1 MKNVEYK
8 RKDLKI
14 IVRHG
19 DENCAR
25 VENIYEE
32 NNIFY
37 QSYVHAV
44 FAVERIIES
53 AEKYIRE
60 NDNSKLLGY
69 ANNMIVFSAERGE
82 GKTSAMISFGAA
94 MEEMEAECDR
104 KNVKNMWETS
114 ALTSRFCVL
123 NSIDPTFMEDNESIL
138 KIILSRMFT
147 LFKTNWEECRKC
159 GRAEDLNQEK
169 DKIMEL
175 FRQCYRDIDILKQK
189 NGKENVYD
197 DLYYLAD
204 LGDSTNLKV
213 SLYELIRHFLKFLKE
228 YSKDGN
234 LYLIIEI
241 DDVDLNAE
249 KAYDILED
257 LRKYMMLPNVIIL
270 LSADLKQLRQAL
282 ENKYIKD
289 YERVLKYN
297 GSMRIRECRNMAE
310 RYIEKVFPVIQQIH
324 LPKISKCINA
334 DRENLSI
341 EYQVENGENGQFKN
355 ILKTADGDET
365 TINNYQQILLRLIYE
380 KTCLIL
386 LEKNYLHDLLPQK
399 MRELTHFLEYMSTL
413 KSYDECFSWTE
424 CLEYYYTKR
433 ENDAEKEKVKALED
447 KIWTRYENLKRFG
460 EYLEEYWCPYYLSQE
475 QQDVYKNIQNA
486 DLKEQKE
493 QVTKIVL
500 KYLKV
505 HEFVEEGDI
514 EENIGEIEKLV
525 RTLSQKQEDETQKKF
540 FVLLTVYFSIS
551 RNKTALHDLLTAN
564 FMEHL
569 KGMLEPQ
576 NFRFDWSLDDYVL
589 NAKMPIDMKKL
600 RGIAQKKFADYEGW
614 LSEYVETYIEGAT
627 EEKGYFDF
635 FGPFMQC
642 VKEKT
647 MNMIGNRD
655 AETYANNLKHMGS
668 MLQIILNSDLKEK
681 VNDEIKNIK
690 LDLKEKL
697 YSPTNIISE
706 LYVKIDRCVE
716 NVTYLKL
723 VSDTQKMFEDEK
735 TRQNPFFSL
744 VFICNHKFIKYYFN
758 ELQNALLK
766 KIPPNLDLSTYE
778 KLGKMERYE
787 HFFYVIE
794 NTQIRDQVKITD
806 FDLDEI
812 MLEDKKIKRLFDVY
826 NENNRK
832 MLKVLE
838 QMKINVAKLNEN
850 NEGGEDDFE
859 RDLNNYNEILLIWN
873 ERLKQI

>member
-14 IVRHG
+14 VVRHG

-37 QSYVHAV
+37 QSYIHAV

-53 AEKYIRE
+53 AEKYIQE

-82 GKTSAMISFGAA
+82 GKTSAMISFGEA
-94 MEEMEAECDR
+94 MEEMETECD
-104 KNVKNMWETS
+104 KEKVKNTWETS
-114 ALTSRFCVL
+114 ALNSRFCVL

-147 LFKTNWEECRKC
+147 LFKLNWEKYRKN
-159 GRAEDLNQEK
+159 GRAEELNQEK
-169 DKIMEL
+169 DKLMEL
-175 FRQCYRDIDILKQK
+175 FRQCYRDIDILKQR

-204 LGDSTNLKV
+204 LGDSTNLKL
-213 SLYELIRHFLKFLKE
+213 SLYELIRHFLKFWKA
-228 YSKDGN
+228 YNKAGN

-297 GSMRIRECRNMAE
+297 GSMQIKECRSMAE

-324 LPKISKCINA
+324 LPKISKCINT

-341 EYQVENGENGQFKN
+341 KYQVENGEKGEPEN
-355 ILKTADGDET
+355 ILKAVDGD
-365 TINNYQQILLRLIYE
+365 NNYQQILLYLIYE
-380 KTCLIL
+380 KTGLIL

-424 CLEYYYTKR
+424 CLEYYYIKQ
-433 ENDAEKEKVKALED
+433 ENDAEKEKVKALEN
-447 KIWTRYENLKRFG
+447 KIWTRYENLKRFE

-505 HEFVEEGDI
+505 LEFVEAGDN

-525 RTLSQKQEDETQKKF
+525 RALSQKQQDETQKKF

-551 RNKTALHDLLTAN
+551 RNKVALHDLLTAN

-569 KGMLEPQ
+569 KGMLEPH
-576 NFRFDWSLDDYVL
+576 NFRFDWSLDEYVL
-589 NAKMPIDMKKL
+589 NAKMPINMKKL
-600 RGIAQKKFADYEGW
+600 RGIAQKKLADYEGW
-614 LSEYVETYIEGAT
+614 LSEYVETYIENAT

-647 MNMIGNRD
+647 INIVGNRD
-655 AETYANNLKHMGS
+655 AETYTNNLKQVGS
-668 MLQIILNSDLKEK
+668 MLQIIFNSDLKEK
-681 VNDEIKNIK
+681 VNDEIRNIK

-697 YSPTNIISE
+697 YSPTAILSE
-706 LYVKIDRCVE
+706 LYVKIDQCVE
-716 NVTYLKL
+716 NVTYLQL
-723 VSDTQKMFEDEK
+723 VSDTRKLFEDEQTK
-735 TRQNPFFSL
+735 QNPFFSL
-744 VFICNHKFIKYYFN
+744 VFICNDKFAQYYFD
-758 ELQNALLK
+758 EIKSALLM
-766 KIPPNLDLSTYE
+766 KIPESVNVNVYE
-778 KLGKMERYE
+778 KIGVLEQYNSLLETLGVTSREE
-787 HFFYVIE
+787 
-794 NTQIRDQVKITD
+794 QIKITN
-806 FDLDEI
+806 FQLDVI
-812 MLEDKKIKRLFDVY
+812 MLEDKKIKRLFGVY
-826 NENNRK
+826 NENNRR

-838 QMKINVAKLNEN
+838 QMKINYSELKEN
-850 NEGGEDDFE
+850 KENGEDNFQ
-859 RDLNNYNEILLIWN
+859 RN
-873 ERLKQI
+873 LKQYNQIVQTWRRELEWI